1 MTQQVYL
8 VYGNGEMSDFP
19 PPLSFLYVRNY
30 PKRFLDAQGL
40 YVPGL
45 FRVPGNMEIIRDL
58 KARFDSGDH
67 VEFDERVSV
76 LQT

>member
-1 MTQQVYL
+1 MHL
-8 VYGNGEMSDFP
+8 VFGNEVKGDPSLSVGNFP
-19 PPLSFLYVRNY
+19 R
-30 PKRFLDAQGL
+30 RFLDAQGL

-76 LQT
+76 FQTR